1 MLLYIETKKNSAP
14 GSNDDGKLTTSV
26 LRNSR
31 VSLTQVKVMT
41 LDVSTS
47 DNSSN
52 DHDTWRV
59 GWRRTVHE
67 MFCYNVM
74 IIIIG
79 TDFITLLF
87 MALFPNSITSIL
99 F

>member
-52 DHDTWRV
+52 DHDT
-59 GWRRTVHE
+59 
-67 MFCYNVM
+67 
-74 IIIIG
+74 
-79 TDFITLLF
+79 
-87 MALFPNSITSIL
+87 
-99 F
+99 